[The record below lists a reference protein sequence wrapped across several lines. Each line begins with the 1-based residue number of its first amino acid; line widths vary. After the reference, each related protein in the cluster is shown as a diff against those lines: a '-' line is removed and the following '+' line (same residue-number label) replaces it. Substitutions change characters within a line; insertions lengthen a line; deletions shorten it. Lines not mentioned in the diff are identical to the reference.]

1 MRKLKNSELNR
12 ISAEEY
18 KGSEKTPVVIVLDNV
33 RSLYNVGSV
42 FRTAD
47 AFRVE
52 EIYLCGITGQP
63 PHPEIHKSALG
74 ATDSVAWKHF
84 KKTTEAIKQLKDN
97 NYLIFAIEQ
106 VDKSIDLKDFSP
118 KQDNKYA
125 FVFGNEI
132 KGVSEDILPL
142 CDACIEIP
150 QFGTKHSFNIAV
162 SVGIVLWQ
170 FYMET
175 LKNIYTNPTN
185 SH

>member
-12 ISAEEY
+12 ITPEQY
-18 KGSEKTPVVIVLDNV
+18 KSSDKFPVIIVLDNV

-52 EIYLCGITGQP
+52 AIYLCGITGQP

-74 ATDSVAWKHF
+74 ATDSVTWKHF
-84 KKTTEAIKQLKDN
+84 EKTIDAVKLLKDN
-97 NYLIFAIEQ
+97 HYSIFAIEQ

-118 KQDNKYA
+118 TQGINYA

-132 KGVSEDILPL
+132 KGVSEEILPY
-142 CDACIEIP
+142 CHDCIEIP

-162 SVGIVLWQ
+162 SAGIVLWQ
-170 FYMET
+170 FYMKSRT
-175 LKNIYTNPTN
+175 K
-185 SH
+185 

>member
-12 ISAEEY
+12 ITPEEY
-18 KGSEKTPVVIVLDNV
+18 KSSDKTPVIIVLDNV

-52 EIYLCGITGQP
+52 AIYLCGITGQP

-74 ATDSVAWKHF
+74 ATESVTWKHF
-84 KKTTEAIKQLKDN
+84 EKTIDAIKELKDN
-97 NYLIFAIEQ
+97 SYSIYAIEQ
-106 VDKSIDLKDFSP
+106 VDKSIDLKDFTP
-118 KQDNKYA
+118 KQGNKYA

-132 KGVSEDILPL
+132 KGVSEEILPL
-142 CDACIEIP
+142 CDGCIEIP

-170 FYMET
+170 FYMV
-175 LKNIYTNPTN
+175 
-185 SH
+185 H